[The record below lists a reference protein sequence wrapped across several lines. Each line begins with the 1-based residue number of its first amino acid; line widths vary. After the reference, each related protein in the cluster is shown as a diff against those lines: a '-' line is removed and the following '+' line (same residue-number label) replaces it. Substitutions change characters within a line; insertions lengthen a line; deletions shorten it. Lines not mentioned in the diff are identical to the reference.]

1 MQAFSFV
8 LHVVNCTRLREIKY
22 SLVTINFL
30 YKWVIPT
37 SSGAADTICASEEI
51 SAASTCAISGGAYNA
66 DVVGSRHY
74 LALSKINHGVT
85 ATYRYLDFNLEN
97 TLTLRMQGQGVCR
110 IELFVDGKYHS
121 DKYFDLP
128 MFFGEDKMTLPA
140 IKGKHEITLRF
151 YGLFSDAVLDSL
163 RFSKE
168 I

>member
-1 MQAFSFV
+1 
-8 LHVVNCTRLREIKY
+8 
-22 SLVTINFL
+22 
-30 YKWVIPT
+30 
-37 SSGAADTICASEEI
+37 
-51 SAASTCAISGGAYNA
+51 
-66 DVVGSRHY
+66 
-74 LALSKINHGVT
+74 
-85 ATYRYLDFNLEN
+85 
-97 TLTLRMQGQGVCR
+97 MQGQGVCR

-128 MFFGEDKMTLPA
+128 MFFGEDKMSLPA